1 VKIEEVRLKVNLKG
15 NQYWEKGLVVKAPI
29 PAELLQEVKLN
40 TGTVEVLKYAKEEP
54 IPAPVS
60 EPVPELKVKKL
71 IKRKGK

>member
-1 VKIEEVRLKVNLKG
+1 MKIEEVRLKVNLKG

-40 TGTVEVLKYAKEEP
+40 TGTVEVLKFSQEEP
-54 IPAPVS
+54 STVS